1 MSALP
6 LSVPE
11 LQPGASAPDPAVPAG
26 PRTSLSPSRAS
37 DFMTCPLL
45 YRFRVLDR
53 LPEAPSPAAVRGTVV
68 HQVLEDLFGLPRAER
83 TVERAVA
90 LVPTAWAALLEQA
103 PDTIDMFDSPD
114 EVAAWL
120 QSATPLLHKYF
131 ELEDPTGFEPAEREL
146 RVETDAG
153 STASC
158 CAGSSTASTS
168 RRRPDPGRGL
178 QDRPGAVTR
187 VRGRRRCSRCG
198 STRSCCGGSTGVLPS
213 LLQLIYLGSGEMVR
227 YEPDEADLRATE
239 RKIGALWTAITRA
252 TDTGDWRPSP
262 SRLCDWCDHRAICPA
277 WGGTP
282 PPLPVE
288 PAPALLPSEEPEPL
302 G

>member
-131 ELEDPTGFEPAEREL
+131 ELEDPTDFDPAEREL
-146 RVETDAG
+146 RVETTLPDGLVLRGFVDRLDTNGAG
-153 STASC
+153 
-158 CAGSSTASTS
+158 
-168 RRRPDPGRGL
+168 
-178 QDRPGAVTR
+178 QTR
-187 VRGRRRCSRCG
+187 VVDYKTGRAPTPGFEQKALFQMRFYALVLWR
-198 STRSCCGGSTGVLPS
+198 STGVLPS

-252 TDTGDWRPSP
+252 YDTGDWRPSP